1 MASAQV
7 GPLQNPGQPVH
18 DHRTGEDE
26 NPRAAVEH
34 RPHHRRRRPA
44 GDEAQ
49 RGIDG
54 SPAGPLPGLPL
65 AMPRTHG
72 DSAISLGDP
81 DEPLGGQP
89 LRSRATAWRVGP
101 DQVLEILTGEVTILS
116 GIEASQ
122 RHQRAQL
129 RRSLAEDGELISG
142 DRVLIRLEDEHDR
155 ADDLPRIRILPML
168 AAEAKTATDVDLFI
182 VALLDSFGRV
192 LRRRLRDPIGYL
204 ESWIS
209 IEQPFGDAE
218 KAADGDGDAPETV
231 E

>member
-1 MASAQV
+1 MPAWLPRRSGRCRILASRSTTTGRGKTRIPEPPSSIVPTTDAVDLRETKLNVASTAAQ
-7 GPLQNPGQPVH
+7 LA
-18 DHRTGEDE
+18 R
-26 NPRAAVEH
+26 
-34 RPHHRRRRPA
+34 
-44 GDEAQ
+44 
-49 RGIDG
+49 
-54 SPAGPLPGLPL
+54 SPASPSRCRVPTATAQYLLATPMSPL
-65 AMPRTHG
+65 AASP
-72 DSAISLGDP
+72 SA
-81 DEPLGGQP
+81 
-89 LRSRATAWRVGP
+89 A
-101 DQVLEILTGEVTILS
+101 
-116 GIEASQ
+116 IEASQ